1 MANFVARDDIWK
13 IHISRE
19 NTASKSWKTKWGFLT
34 SEYQEMFD
42 NSKTMR
48 RDAKEKTEDVVFP
61 PIEDGKPLVQS
72 GPKIIPKTTAQFVG
86 WKVGTEQSLN
96 PFGNAANESRP
107 RQNLATKL
115 GWPKEALS

>member
-13 IHISRE
+13 IHINRE
-19 NTASKSWKTKWGFLT
+19 STASKSWKTKWGFLT

-48 RDAKEKTEDVVFP
+48 ENAKPKTVFP

-72 GPKIIPKTTAQFVG
+72 GSKIVPKTAAQCIG
-86 WKVGTEQSLN
+86 WKVGTEQRLN
-96 PFGNAANESRP
+96 PFGNAANEAKP
-107 RQNLATKL
+107 RQNLGAKL
-115 GWPKEALS
+115 GWPKEALL